1 MTIDV
6 SGTLSGNVQVPP
18 SKSVAHRMLICA
30 ALADE
35 PCTIICR
42 SINRDMEATAACLNA
57 LGADISYS
65 NGKFNVIPIKQV
77 RKGATLDCGESG
89 STLRFLLPV
98 AAALG
103 ADATFIGQ
111 GRLPERPLSPLYE
124 EMTAHGVK
132 MSPNGRMPLK
142 CNGNL
147 PAGLYTIDGGVSS
160 QFISGLLM
168 ALPLTG
174 IQSKIVITGKQES
187 ASYIGLTLNA
197 LKQFGVEIQTTTNG
211 FVIPGGQEFT
221 VQATQVAVEGDWS
234 GAAFWITA
242 GVAGSK
248 PITCTGLDYEHSA
261 QGDRRIVDVL
271 RSMGADITTAN
282 GTVTARPSSLTAS
295 KIDCADIP
303 DLVPVLAVAA
313 SSAQGTTI
321 FDNIRRLR
329 IKESDRVQSV
339 LQLLGMAGIYAFA
352 SENTLTVTGGQARSC
367 AYNPSG
373 DHRMAMAAAILA
385 VTKGVRIS
393 ISDAECTAKSYPG
406 FFDEFNA
413 MGGEINK
420 LTIDN

>member
-1 MTIDV
+1 MILEV
-6 SGTLSGNVQVPP
+6 SGAVSGNVQVPP

-30 ALADE
+30 ALSDA
-35 PCTIICR
+35 PCTIVCQ
-42 SINRDMEATAACLNA
+42 SVNRDMEATMNCLNA
-57 LGADISYS
+57 LGANITYAD
-65 NGKFNVIPIKQV
+65 GKFSVQPITEV

-132 MSPNGRMPLK
+132 MTENGRMPLK
-142 CNGNL
+142 CSGKL
-147 PAGLYTIDGGVSS
+147 PAGLYTIDGGISS

-174 IQSKIVITGKQES
+174 IQSKIAVTGKQES
-187 ASYIGLTLNA
+187 SSYIGLTLNA
-197 LKQFGVEIQTTTNG
+197 LSQFGIDIQTVTDG
-211 FVIPGGQEFT
+211 YIIPSGQEFT
-221 VQATQVAVEGDWS
+221 SADAQVSVEGDWS
-234 GAAFWITA
+234 AAAFWITA

-248 PITCTGLDYEHSA
+248 PVTCTGLNYECSA

-271 RSMGADITTAN
+271 RKMGADIATAGN
-282 GTVTARPSSLTAS
+282 TVTARPSKLTAAQ
-295 KIDCADIP
+295 IDCADIP
-303 DLVPVLAVAA
+303 DLVPILAVAA

-329 IKESDRVQSV
+329 IKESDRVQSI

-352 SENTLTVTGGQARSC
+352 SDNTLTVTGGPARSC
-367 AYNPSG
+367 AYDPSG
-373 DHRMAMAAAILA
+373 DHRMAMSAAILA
-385 VTKGVRIS
+385 SAKDVKIT
-393 ISDAECTAKSYPG
+393 ISDAECTAKSYPA
-406 FFDEFNA
+406 FFDDFNA
-413 MGGEINK
+413 LGGHITANS
-420 LTIDN
+420 

>member
-1 MTIDV
+1 M
-6 SGTLSGNVQVPP
+6 PP
-18 SKSVAHRMLICA
+18 SKSVAHRLLICA
-30 ALADE
+30 ALSDA
-35 PCTIICR
+35 PCTIVCQ
-42 SINRDMEATAACLNA
+42 SVNRDMEATAACLNA
-57 LGADISYS
+57 LGADITYAD
-65 NGKFNVIPIKQV
+65 GKFSVTPITKVQ
-77 RKGATLDCGESG
+77 KGATLDCGESG

-103 ADATFIGQ
+103 ADATFTGQ

-132 MSPNGRMPLK
+132 MSPNGHMPLK
-142 CNGNL
+142 CEGNL

-197 LKQFGVEIQTTTNG
+197 LKQFGIEIQTTTDG

-221 VQATQVAVEGDWS
+221 TPACQVAVEGDWS
-234 GAAFWITA
+234 AAAFWITA

-248 PITCTGLDYEHSA
+248 PVTCTGLDYEHSA

-271 RSMGADITTAN
+271 RRMGADIVTAGN
-282 GTVTARPSSLTAS
+282 TITARPSNLTAAQ
-295 KIDCADIP
+295 IDCADIP
-303 DLVPVLAVAA
+303 DLVPILAVAA

-329 IKESDRVQSV
+329 IKESDRVQSI

-352 SENTLTVTGGQARSC
+352 SDNTLTVTGGPARNAS
-367 AYNPSG
+367 YDPSG
-373 DHRMAMAAAILA
+373 DHRMAMAAAVLA
-385 VTKGVRIS
+385 SAKNVKIT
-393 ISDAECTAKSYPG
+393 ISDAECTAKSYPA
-406 FFDEFNA
+406 FFDDFNA
-413 MGGEINK
+413 LGGIVLK
-420 LTIDN
+420 QQ

>member
-1 MTIDV
+1 
-6 SGTLSGNVQVPP
+6 
-18 SKSVAHRMLICA
+18 MLICA
-30 ALADE
+30 ALSDA
-35 PCTIICR
+35 PCTIVCQ
-42 SINRDMEATAACLNA
+42 SVNRDMEATMNCLNA
-57 LGADISYS
+57 LGANITYAD
-65 NGKFNVIPIKQV
+65 GKFSVQPITEV

-132 MSPNGRMPLK
+132 MTENGRMPLK
-142 CNGNL
+142 CSGKL
-147 PAGLYTIDGGVSS
+147 PAGLYTIDGGISS

-174 IQSKIVITGKQES
+174 IQSKIAVTGKQES
-187 ASYIGLTLNA
+187 SSYIGLTLNA
-197 LKQFGVEIQTTTNG
+197 LSQFGIDIQTVTDG
-211 FVIPGGQEFT
+211 YIIPSGQEFT
-221 VQATQVAVEGDWS
+221 SADAQVSVEGDWS
-234 GAAFWITA
+234 AAAFWITA

-248 PITCTGLDYEHSA
+248 PVTCTGLNYECSA

-271 RSMGADITTAN
+271 RSMGADITTTA
-282 GTVTARPSSLTAS
+282 GTITARPSKLTAAQ
-295 KIDCADIP
+295 IDCADIP
-303 DLVPVLAVAA
+303 DLVPILAVAA

-329 IKESDRVQSV
+329 IKESDRVQSI

-352 SENTLTVTGGQARSC
+352 SDNTLTVTGGPARSC
-367 AYNPSG
+367 AYDPSG

-385 VTKGVRIS
+385 SAKDVKIT
-393 ISDAECTAKSYPG
+393 ISDAECTAKSYPA
-406 FFDEFNA
+406 FFDDFNA
-413 MGGEINK
+413 LGGIVLK
-420 LTIDN
+420 QQ

>member
-1 MTIDV
+1 MILEV
-6 SGTLSGNVQVPP
+6 SGAVSGNVQVPP

-30 ALADE
+30 ALSDA
-35 PCTIICR
+35 PCTIVCQ
-42 SINRDMEATAACLNA
+42 SVNRDMEATVNCLNA
-57 LGADISYS
+57 LGANITYAD
-65 NGKFNVIPIKQV
+65 GKFNVQPITQV
-77 RKGATLDCGESG
+77 KKGAILDCGESG

-103 ADATFIGQ
+103 ADATFTGQ

-132 MSPNGRMPLK
+132 MTENGHMPLK
-142 CNGNL
+142 CEGKL

-174 IQSKIVITGKQES
+174 IQSKIVVTGKQES

-197 LKQFGVEIQTTTNG
+197 LKQFGIEIQTVTDGYN
-211 FVIPGGQEFT
+211 IHAGQEFT
-221 VQATQVAVEGDWS
+221 TQATQVAVEGDWS
-234 GAAFWITA
+234 AAAFWITA

-248 PITCTGLDYEHSA
+248 PVTCTGLDYERSA

-271 RSMGADITTAN
+271 RRMGADITTTA
-282 GTVTARPSSLTAS
+282 GSVTARPSTLTAAQ
-295 KIDCADIP
+295 IDCADIP
-303 DLVPVLAVAA
+303 DLVPILAVAA
-313 SSAQGTTI
+313 ASAQGTTI

-329 IKESDRVQSV
+329 IKESDRVQSI

-352 SENTLTVTGGQARSC
+352 SDNTLTVTGGPAKNY

-385 VTKGVRIS
+385 SAKNVRIT
-393 ISDAECTAKSYPG
+393 ISDAECTAKSYPA
-406 FFDEFNA
+406 FFDDFNA
-413 MGGEINK
+413 LGGIVLK
-420 LTIDN
+420 QQ